1 MVRDVAAAL
10 DFLHTKGEPGLGL
23 SAWVGLVASEGQGRG
38 AGQVQGWELVQL
50 AGRGLALAPSTEAT
64 WPSLLQGQSA
74 GACRRRPLHSPA
86 LGWPALPQACLQ
98 GQLLRGARPAFS
110 SVPF

>member
-1 MVRDVAAAL
+1 MRDVAAAL

-50 AGRGLALAPSTEAT
+50 AGTPRTV
-64 WPSLLQGQSA
+64 
-74 GACRRRPLHSPA
+74 CV
-86 LGWPALPQACLQ
+86 
-98 GQLLRGARPAFS
+98 RGAGQGGSYTSEGMAGGCGAIMQARDAGERARRGKNRFHVEQGMPECVYVNDLFLY
-110 SVPF
+110 